1 MTKTV
6 RLTQKLRTAA
16 RRYLD
21 LRDRRADPDGTFDTG
36 GRWYPAEEL
45 PCCASI
51 RTPSRSWP
59 YSYLVHCR
67 TLAHVAAQSGYP
79 VGTLRAAVKRIDN

>member
-1 MTKTV
+1 MTKNV

-36 GRWYPAEEL
+36 GRWYPAESVMAVFISRAL
-45 PCCASI
+45 PNAGACCSAERISRGHAASG
-51 RTPSRSWP
+51 REA
-59 YSYLVHCR
+59 Y
-67 TLAHVAAQSGYP
+67 
-79 VGTLRAAVKRIDN
+79 